1 MYNILQNGAVIGTCD
16 SITHIKTGKNGTYRV
31 CGPNQADGFCV
42 KLPKEFDMGD
52 GTTET
57 VQATTVF
64 CLPDH
69 DMTGNEPVGTWE
81 IVEEESTQNP
91 DTPSEEPVTLE
102 KLASENKT
110 LKAQVSALI
119 DQNDFHEELIVELA
133 NIVYA

>member
-1 MYNILQNGAVIGTCD
+1 
-16 SITHIKTGKNGTYRV
+16 
-31 CGPNQADGFCV
+31 
-42 KLPKEFDMGD
+42 MGD

-102 KLASENKT
+102 KLAFENKA

-119 DQNDFHEELIVELA
+119 NQNDFHEELIVELA